1 MMDLI
6 RKIDGNHWECSRA
19 DWDRILHLAETAGYV
34 RLGTVQYDFDTGEP
48 DDNWD
53 SNDYTSQSGQ
63 LVIQEDAE
71 TLARSLDQLIMR
83 DSATNEEREAVLK
96 FAQWLKIS
104 DKEKGEERYPGFE
117 IW

>member
-6 RKIDGNHWECSRA
+6 RKIDGNHWECSRT
-19 DWDRILHLAETAGYV
+19 DWDQILHLAETAGYV
-34 RLGTVQYDFDTGEP
+34 RLGTVQYDLATGEP

-63 LVIQEDAE
+63 LGIQEDAE
-71 TLARSLDQLIMR
+71 TLARSLDRLIIR
-83 DSATNEEREAVLK
+83 DSVTKEERKAVLD
-96 FAQWLKIS
+96 FAQWLTIS
-104 DKEKGEERYPGFE
+104 DEEKGEKYYPGFE

>member
-6 RKIDGNHWECSRA
+6 RKIDGKHWECSA
-19 DWDRILHLAETAGYV
+19 TTWDRILGLAETAGYV
-34 RLGTVQYDFDTGEP
+34 RSGTAQYDLDTGEP

-63 LVIQEDAE
+63 LVVEEDAR
-71 TLARSLDQLIMR
+71 TLAQSLDRLIMHY
-83 DSATNEEREAVLK
+83 STTKEEKRGVLA
-96 FAQWLKIS
+96 FVQWLKIS
-104 DKEKGEERYPGFE
+104 NTGKDEDYYPGFE

>member
-6 RKIDGNHWECSRA
+6 RKIDGNHWECSRT
-19 DWDRILHLAETAGYV
+19 DWDRILYLAETAGYV
-34 RLGTVQYDFDTGEP
+34 RLGTLQYDFDTGEP
-48 DDNWD
+48 DDNWE

-63 LVIQEDAE
+63 LVIEKDAK
-71 TLARSLDQLIMR
+71 TLARSLNALIMR
-83 DSATNEEREAVLK
+83 DSTTKEEREAVLE

-104 DKEKGEERYPGFE
+104 DEEKGEEHYPGFE